1 MSKGRKITVI
11 IVAAGSGSRFGGPL
25 PKQFCQIEG
34 RPAVMRAIDNLRRA
48 LPDADYVIVLSAS
61 QIEHWNYLCNLHDF
75 DSPRVAVGGD
85 SRSQSV
91 RNAMPFVSAG
101 ESDLVLVHDGARPFP
116 SVAMVDELV
125 AAFDDDAVEGAL
137 PVVPVTDSIRDVS
150 GPLSV
155 AVDRSKFRAVQ
166 TPQAFRAA
174 LLVEAYARGVD
185 GVFTDDAS
193 VMEAAGYSNLVLVNG
208 SPTNLKITNPADI
221 AIAEAVL
228 AFGAV

>member
-1 MSKGRKITVI
+1 MSQGRKITVI

>member
-1 MSKGRKITVI
+1 MSQGRKITVI

-34 RPAVMRAIDNLRRA
+34 RPAVMRAIDNLRCA

-150 GPLSV
+150 GSLSV

-208 SPTNLKITNPADI
+208 SPTNLKVTNPADI

>member
-1 MSKGRKITVI
+1 MSQGRKITVI

-174 LLVEAYARGVD
+174 LLVKAYARGVD

-208 SPTNLKITNPADI
+208 SPTNLKVTNPADI

>member
-1 MSKGRKITVI
+1 MSQGRKITVI

-208 SPTNLKITNPADI
+208 SPTNLKVTNPADI